1 MSLDK
6 KQREEEPVK
15 NEKQRARENGKRRW
29 DSYIHTVNP
38 SSLDR
43 SLALSFFLSFPM
55 PDRAVSLDGEVAEA
69 AHGTERQRSD
79 AMRCDAMRCDAF
91 RSADR
96 SIDRPTHPHNTSMT
110 VSSTSSSSPPP
121 PPKASGSSSSSS
133 SPPLCG
139 CHVSRPSPGTTA
151 QLPTC
156 QPLA

>member
-1 MSLDK
+1 MGFIHSY
-6 KQREEEPVK
+6 RES
-15 NEKQRARENGKRRW
+15 QF
-29 DSYIHTVNP
+29 S
-38 SSLDR
+38 R
-43 SLALSFFLSFPM
+43 SLASSFFLSFFLSFPM

-69 AHGTERQRSD
+69 AHGTERQRSE
-79 AMRCDAMRCDAF
+79 AMRCDPMRSDAIRSDPIHCTAF

-96 SIDRPTHPHNTSMT
+96 SIDRPTHPHNASMT